1 MLQPLT
7 VMPRRSTISIAV
19 LLCITTCSFSQ
30 KISVDYKGYK
40 IGKQENIDSSV
51 YWMLSSYK
59 NATDSVMN
67 KVIGF
72 SMRNLYRKQP
82 ESELGNF
89 LTDCMKE
96 MAEKKFGKKVDA
108 AFLNYSGIRSFIP
121 KGDVTIGKVFEV
133 MPFDNLIVLQDVKGD
148 ILMQFLAKVADK
160 GGWPISGITMKITD
174 KKASNVLIG
183 GKPLDE
189 AAFYTIANVDY
200 IANGGS
206 ECDMLRG
213 IPQLNKGYVYRDA
226 LIAYIEQITKDGKPI
241 DAKVEGRLTY

>member
-1 MLQPLT
+1 
-7 VMPRRSTISIAV
+7 MPRRITI
-19 LLCITTCSFSQ
+19 LLTAFFCIHVCSFSQ
-30 KISVDYKGYK
+30 KISLGHKSYK
-40 IGKQENIDSSV
+40 IEKQESIDSSV

-59 NATDSVMN
+59 GSADSIMN

-72 SMRNLYRKQP
+72 SIRGLYRKQP

-96 MAEKKFGKKVDA
+96 MAEKEFGKKVDA

-121 KGDVTIGKVFEV
+121 KGDITIGKVFEI

-148 ILMQFLAKVADK
+148 VLMQFLTKIADK

-174 KKASNVLIG
+174 KKASNIMIG
-183 GKPLDE
+183 GKALDE
-189 AAFYTIANVDY
+189 QAFYTIANVDY

-206 ECDMLRG
+206 ECEMLRG
-213 IPQLNKGYVYRDA
+213 IPQLNKGYIYRDA

-241 DAKVEGRLTY
+241 EAKVEGRLTY

>member
-1 MLQPLT
+1 
-7 VMPRRSTISIAV
+7 MPRRTTIILAT
-19 LLCITTCSFSQ
+19 LLCVHVSSFSQ
-30 KISVDYKGYK
+30 KISIAYKDYK
-40 IGKQENIDSSV
+40 IEKQESIDSSV

-59 NATDSVMN
+59 GSTDSIMN

-72 SMRNLYRKQP
+72 SMRSLFRKQP

-121 KGDVTIGKVFEV
+121 KGDVSIGKIFEI
-133 MPFDNLIVLQDVKGD
+133 MPFDNLIVLQDIRGNV
-148 ILMQFLAKVADK
+148 LMQFLAKIADK

-174 KKASNVLIG
+174 KKASNVMIG

-189 AAFYTIANVDY
+189 QAIYTIANVDY

-226 LIAYIEQITKDGKPI
+226 LIAYIGQITKEGKPI
-241 DAKVEGRLTY
+241 EAKVEGRLTY